1 MLPPIFKFEYN
12 SKQAKTLLEALNLL
26 EENCKNVDFTK
37 YIEIIEDLTEEF
49 VNYKSNKEEKEIK
62 LKIKSDLSI
71 VAPNLEEE
79 KTIDTHNLEEELNIK
94 LKKGFEIDDVEKSRK
109 KEDIDEEMEVDQ
121 ENITK
126 KISKKE
132 EKKIK
137 IEERRKKKMEK
148 DDEEKE
154 IKEKINQEIDVESK
168 EIHKGPKRN
177 TQRGNPIKVTPDL
190 GVVENPKYDSVEGGE
205 NAKKN
210 KKLKKVVHEEKQE
223 K

>member
-126 KISKKE
+126 KILDSGVNSILYKSCSKSDLTKIL
-132 EKKIK
+132 EKLS
-137 IEERRKKKMEK
+137 KM
-148 DDEEKE
+148 
-154 IKEKINQEIDVESK
+154 
-168 EIHKGPKRN
+168 
-177 TQRGNPIKVTPDL
+177 
-190 GVVENPKYDSVEGGE
+190 
-205 NAKKN
+205 
-210 KKLKKVVHEEKQE
+210 
-223 K
+223 